1 MYRFSIIS
9 DILPEQVSS
18 SKTGIKNVPPP
29 IPERNQENKVR
40 LTKKNQKLKYT
51 KFSTTCPTFLPFLK
65 SVTPTR
71 KHSYYFSNWDFNGR
85 I

>member
-51 KFSTTCPTFLPFLK
+51 KFSTTCPTFLPFFKVCYADKETLLLFFK
-65 SVTPTR
+65 LG
-71 KHSYYFSNWDFNGR
+71 FQW
-85 I
+85 

>member
-18 SKTGIKNVPPP
+18 SKTGIKNAPPP
-29 IPERNQENKVR
+29 IPERNYENKAR

-51 KFSTTCPTFLPFLK
+51 KFST
-65 SVTPTR
+65 
-71 KHSYYFSNWDFNGR
+71 SYIPAFFKVCYADRETLLLFFKLGFQW
-85 I
+85 